1 MGTAIFIG
9 DELSACGFRLTGIE
23 ILVPKPDAIGSAF
36 EEARASSS
44 LIIITADIARQIPP
58 PQLETAMLAEMP
70 ALAIIPDVMF
80 RAPPPDL
87 VRRLRSV
94 LGIET

>member
-9 DELSACGFRLTGIE
+9 DELSACGFRLTGIKT
-23 ILVPKPDAIGSAF
+23 LVPKPDAIGAAF
-36 EEARASSS
+36 EEARAGNS
-44 LIIITADIARQIPP
+44 LIIITADIAQQIPP
-58 PQLETAMLAEMP
+58 SQLETAMLAETP
-70 ALAIIPDVMF
+70 ALAIISDVMF

-87 VRRLRSV
+87 ARRVRSV